1 MSKLVTIQMFI
12 VDQNGDAWHTGWA
25 RDCKTMLKTAY
36 PGLPYDVFN
45 RPEIKKM
52 MDEVDNV
59 SGALYVIDPV
69 EGAPLIVN
77 STLEGLQKE
86 YDEWLDRTSQQQSSQ

>member
-1 MSKLVTIQMFI
+1 MSKFVTIQML
-12 VDQNGDAWHTGWA
+12 VMDQNGDAWHTGWA
-25 RDCKTMLKTAY
+25 QDCKTMLQTAY

-59 SGALYVIDPV
+59 TGTLFVTEPV
-69 EGAPLIVN
+69 EGQPLLAN
-77 STLEGLQKE
+77 STYEGLEKE
-86 YDEWLDRTSQQQSSQ
+86 YKEWLSRKTLCNAL